1 MSLISQMPLVPGREC
16 GTCNACCTALTV
28 NDGGLFKPQGIP
40 CPNLTQA
47 GLCGIYE
54 DRPSDCA
61 AFYCGYRRLKW
72 VKDTLRPDQS
82 GVLVVIGYIN
92 PAKWEVGVS
101 ITLLTEQALD
111 APGLLQTVASA
122 IAIGM
127 PLDLIVP
134 GPPGHTSGW
143 ARINDA
149 LAGPVQAKDFAAI
162 RQILQD
168 TRDMLAVG
176 EHRPLTPD

>member
-1 MSLISQMPLVPGREC
+1 MPLVPGRDC
-16 GTCNACCTALTV
+16 GTCHACCTALTV
-28 NDGGLFKPQGIP
+28 NDGGLFKPQGIR
-40 CPNLTQA
+40 CPKLTDK
-47 GLCGIYE
+47 GLCDIYE

-82 GVLVVIGYIN
+82 GVLVVIGYID
-92 PAKWEVGVS
+92 PAKWEVGCS

-111 APGLLQTVASA
+111 APGLLETVAAA
-122 IAIGM
+122 IAMDM
-127 PLDLIVP
+127 PLDFIVP

-143 ARINDA
+143 ARMNDA
-149 LAGPVQAKDFAAI
+149 LRPVVQSRDMAALYK
-162 RQILQD
+162 ILKE

-176 EHRPLTPD
+176 QHIPITPD